1 MFPRRC
7 APIHDRYDPIAELLL
22 DPLHLDCKK
31 RPVFISP
38 LPKVHPLKSSPL
50 CVPADVRRRI
60 RSYNRDEEEIV
71 DIPKLQSVNKMPPN
85 WKRHHQETLKAQL
98 TFDTFRVRAN
108 SMQYSIVSSLLD
120 PTSIKSVVQ
129 IVNPTLWDKFEQKRK
144 AMIKSKSDD
153 ATALSDIGLSRK
165 DMKDVLQYAKD
176 FPLHPKVASVPYND
190 NMNLLFHCTS
200 NKKNID
206 SILSTGLDERMC
218 SGGLLG
224 RGIYFTDNPRKSMTY
239 DRCGVIFI
247 CGVLLGDCL
256 SMGNKRDVD
265 LVREPAKGDVQRRN
279 FNDLFFDSI
288 VGRPAVTDNEFVLY
302 DRNQCIPLYMVEYE
316 NPSRLDVLHSVQS
329 FDSREYVQARKDLPP
344 FCWKAGERS
353 VPMPSLTRMK
363 KRDWPFYSNKIFE
376 KMEMSG

>member
-1 MFPRRC
+1 MFPC
-7 APIHDRYDPIAELLL
+7 HDRNPIGKLMV
-22 DPLHLDCKK
+22 PLHLDHKK
-31 RPVFISP
+31 RLAFISP
-38 LPKVHPLKSSPL
+38 LPKIHPLKTSPL
-50 CVPADVRRRI
+50 CFPADVRRRI
-60 RSYNRDEEEIV
+60 RSCSRDEEEIIAV
-71 DIPKLQSVNKMPPN
+71 PKLQSSNKMPPN

-98 TFDTFRVRAN
+98 TYDTFRVRSN

-176 FPLHPKVASVPYND
+176 FPLHPKVARVPYND

-200 NKKNID
+200 NTKNVD
-206 SILSTGLDERMC
+206 SILRTGLDERMC

-256 SMGNKRDVD
+256 SMDNKRDMD
-265 LVREPAKGDVQRRN
+265 LVREPAKKDVQMRN

-288 VGRPAVTDNEFVLY
+288 VGRPGLTDNEYVLY

-316 NPSRLDVLHSVQS
+316 KPSLRDALHSAHS
-329 FDSREYVQARKDLPP
+329 FDSRDYVQARKDLPP
-344 FCWKAGERS
+344 FCWKSREGS

-363 KRDWPFYSNKIFE
+363 THDWPFYSNKIFE
-376 KMEMSG
+376 KMEASE